1 MTSVQLRRYE
11 IKPGAMDAFLEAVR
25 GAFMVREQYGFTIAF
40 ALVDEERNEFV
51 WATTHDGDF
60 AAAEAEYYASPE
72 RAALPA
78 NPADFIDVMH
88 VGMVRVER
96 L

>member
-11 IKPGAMDAFLEAVR
+11 IKPGEMSAFLDAIR
-25 GAFMVREQYGFTIAF
+25 AAFDVREQYGFGIAF
-40 ALVDEERNEFV
+40 ALVDDERNEFI

-78 NPADFIDVMH
+78 NPADHIAAMH
-88 VGMVRVER
+88 VGMVTVER

>member
-11 IKPGAMDAFLEAVR
+11 IKPGEMSAFLDAVR
-25 GAFMVREQYGFTIAF
+25 AAFVVREQYGFGIAF
-40 ALVDEERNEFV
+40 ALVDDERNEFT

-72 RAALPA
+72 RAALPV
-78 NPADFIDVMH
+78 NPADHIAAMH
-88 VGMVRVER
+88 VGMVTVER